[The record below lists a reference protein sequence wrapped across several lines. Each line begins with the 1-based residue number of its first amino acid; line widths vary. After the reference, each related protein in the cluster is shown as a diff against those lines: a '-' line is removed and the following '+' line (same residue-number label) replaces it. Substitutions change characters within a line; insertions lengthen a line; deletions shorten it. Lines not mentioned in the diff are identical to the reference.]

1 MNNYKLTLQSDRGE
15 VIIKTSATDEQ
26 TARMIVCEA
35 EGCPQCAIVKCE
47 EYIQVSDNM
56 LNILRSV

>member
-1 MNNYKLTLQSDRGE
+1 MKNYKLILQSDKGK
-15 VIIKTSATDEQ
+15 VIIKTSAKDEQ

-47 EYIQVSDNM
+47 EI
-56 LNILRSV
+56 